1 MDGHV
6 IPEFLTGL
14 ATLTALLTSER
25 KLTAVHHHVN
35 PESIGP
41 GKSKSDHYLSSILLV
56 FTNKDR
62 CKKCGFFFTIK
73 RFALVVSDGLLGPPL
88 PHLTVLVSLKFS

>member
-1 MDGHV
+1 MFGDAPGCPERLPAGVALVRFFPSVDGHV

-41 GKSKSDHYLSSILLV
+41 GKSKSDH
-56 FTNKDR
+56 
-62 CKKCGFFFTIK
+62 
-73 RFALVVSDGLLGPPL
+73 
-88 PHLTVLVSLKFS
+88 